1 MIETTYI
8 IDNIDISILL
18 LLFIIKNEYLEILF

>member
-1 MIETTYI
+1 MIEITYI

-18 LLFIIKNEYLEILF
+18 LLFIFKNESNEILF